1 MLQKFVGRIKDHNIP
16 FVKIDSLGH
25 TAQGREMSI
34 ITIGRPS
41 VFSKYLVNGQRPPQQ
56 HTVMITARCHSGE
69 FPGSYICHGILEY
82 LLSNNPKAK
91 FLRNNVLFKIV
102 PMVNPDG
109 VFSGY
114 YRTNSA
120 GYDLNRSYYEPVA

>member
-1 MLQKFVGRIKDHNIP
+1 
-16 FVKIDSLGH
+16 
-25 TAQGREMSI
+25 
-34 ITIGRPS
+34 
-41 VFSKYLVNGQRPPQQ
+41 
-56 HTVMITARCHSGE
+56 MITARCHSGE

-120 GYDLNRSYYEPVA
+120 GYDLNRSYYEPTVQTPETQLIRQLYLDLVGPERPENMGSFDYSMLNNVLYNIAV